1 MPSAATFVQDLQQR
15 WEEAKAAM
23 QAAQGRQKQQADHR
37 RHTGDIKK
45 IHSTFHASLLKEF
58 KGIATEP
65 EQYIVDGAEEYE
77 VEAVLG

>member
-1 MPSAATFVQDLQQR
+1 M
-15 WEEAKAAM
+15 
-23 QAAQGRQKQQADHR
+23 
-37 RHTGDIKK
+37 K